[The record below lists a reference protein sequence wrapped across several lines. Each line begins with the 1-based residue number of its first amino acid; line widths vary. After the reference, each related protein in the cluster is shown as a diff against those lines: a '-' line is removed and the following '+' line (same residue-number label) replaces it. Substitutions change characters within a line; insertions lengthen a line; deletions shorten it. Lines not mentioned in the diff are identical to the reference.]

1 MEMGKERRGTCRN
14 RGNKS
19 CRICAGCSCSLCL
32 AEVMN
37 REAAKMGLQV
47 LFHEKPF
54 AGINGSGSSVSI
66 VDVAVSCCV

>member
-1 MEMGKERRGTCRN
+1 
-14 RGNKS
+14 
-19 CRICAGCSCSLCL
+19 
-32 AEVMN
+32 MN

-66 VDVAVSCCV
+66 VDVAVSENGVNVCAPSYIQV